1 MLIQQKLVIISRDL
15 HVEGGVTAFASS
27 TYAENVFF
35 EYTEVCPWP
44 HPDSSHMILLHLHIL

>member
-35 EYTEVCPWP
+35 EYTEVCPRP
-44 HPDSSHMILLHLHIL
+44 HPDSSHMILLHIL